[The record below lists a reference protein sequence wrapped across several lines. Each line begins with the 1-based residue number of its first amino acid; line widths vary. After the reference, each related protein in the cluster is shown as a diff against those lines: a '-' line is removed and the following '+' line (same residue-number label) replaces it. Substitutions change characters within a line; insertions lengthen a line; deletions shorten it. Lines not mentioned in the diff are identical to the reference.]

1 MAASAESE
9 RVRRIWER
17 LARRYDEKVRVPER
31 FLFAGGREWVCSRA
45 EGDVLEISVGTGRNL
60 PLYAR
65 DARITGIDIS
75 AAMLEIA
82 RARAAEIG
90 CNAELRVDDAQALEL
105 PDESFDT
112 VVCTLALCS
121 IPDARA
127 AVAEMRRVLRPGGR
141 VLLLE
146 HVRSPRPVVRTI
158 QRMLSRS
165 RSGSRATTSSGN
177 PSSCWRRRRSRS
189 RRSSGRSL
197 GSSSGCRRES
207 RFSTRRALRPPCP
220 LHTSSGSPPLRL
232 GTHPAAP
239 WRLPRVGTEGRRFE
253 SGLPD
258 HARARHRTTFRRG
271 RAFRQHAG
279 RPASTETANAPSGGA
294 RAANSE
300 SVWSER

>member
-1 MAASAESE
+1 MRMTASAESE
-9 RVRRIWER
+9 RVRHIWER
-17 LARRYDEKVRVPER
+17 LARRYDEKVRLPER

-65 DARITGIDIS
+65 DVRIIGIDIS
-75 AAMLEIA
+75 ATMLEIA

-158 QRMLSRS
+158 QRVLEPIAVWLEGDHLVREPLELLAAEAFEIEEVERS
-165 RSGSRATTSSGN
+165 KLGIVERVSARKPFQRTSS
-177 PSSCWRRRRSRS
+177 
-189 RRSSGRSL
+189 
-197 GSSSGCRRES
+197 
-207 RFSTRRALRPPCP
+207 TPP
-220 LHTSSGSPPLRL
+220 G
-232 GTHPAAP
+232 
-239 WRLPRVGTEGRRFE
+239 PRT
-253 SGLPD
+253 
-258 HARARHRTTFRRG
+258 
-271 RAFRQHAG
+271 
-279 RPASTETANAPSGGA
+279 
-294 RAANSE
+294 
-300 SVWSER
+300 

>member
-17 LARRYDEKVRVPER
+17 LAPRYDQKVRLPER
-31 FLFAGGREWVCSRA
+31 LLFAGGREWVCSRA

-65 DARITGIDIS
+65 DVRITGVDIS
-75 AAMLEIA
+75 ASMLEIA

-90 CNAELRVDDAQALEL
+90 RDAELRVGDAQALEL

-158 QRMLSRS
+158 QRVLEPIAVWLEGDHLVREPLELLAAEAFQIEEIERS
-165 RSGSRATTSSGN
+165 KLGIVERVSARKPFRRTSS
-177 PSSCWRRRRSRS
+177 
-189 RRSSGRSL
+189 
-197 GSSSGCRRES
+197 
-207 RFSTRRALRPPCP
+207 TPPTMP
-220 LHTSSGSPPLRL
+220 IAH
-232 GTHPAAP
+232 
-239 WRLPRVGTEGRRFE
+239 E
-253 SGLPD
+253 
-258 HARARHRTTFRRG
+258 
-271 RAFRQHAG
+271 
-279 RPASTETANAPSGGA
+279 
-294 RAANSE
+294 
-300 SVWSER
+300 